1 MTKNDYYEI
10 LGASKNASQEEIKRA
25 FKQLARKH
33 HPDIAGKDNEE
44 KFKKIN
50 EAFQVLNDPQ
60 KRAQYDQFG
69 HTAFRPGDF
78 ADFRGFN
85 FDDLFRDSGLGDIFD
100 AFSGF
105 SRRGSRSRARRGADL
120 RYDME
125 ISLEDAFSGTTKKI
139 EVPVFVTCGSCGGTG
154 AKPGF
159 LKECQECNGTGEI
172 KRVQRSIFGQ
182 MVNITACGN
191 CGGYGKVIEKACDT
205 CRGGGRVKKIK
216 KVEIKI
222 PRGVDN
228 NQYLRIAGQGESGY
242 NGGAPGELYVTI
254 HIKPHKIFE
263 RRVSDLLSESTIG
276 LVQAIFGD
284 EIEVTTISA
293 KAKIKVPAGTQSHTV
308 FRLKGQGMPDLHTR
322 RRGDQ
327 LVKIVVK
334 IPEKLSKRQRELLKE
349 FVKEGGEEVKT
360 DKGFLNKMMD
370 YI

>member
-1 MTKNDYYEI
+1 MEKNDYYEV
-10 LGASKNASQEEIKRA
+10 LGISKNASQEEIKRA

-50 EAFQVLNDPQ
+50 EAFQVLSDPQ
-60 KRAQYDQFG
+60 KRAQYDRFG
-69 HTAFRPGDF
+69 HTAFRPEDF

-85 FDDLFRDSGLGDIFD
+85 FADLFRDSGLGDIFD

-105 SRRGSRSRARRGADL
+105 SRRSGRSRARRGADL

-125 ISLEDAFSGTTKKI
+125 ITLEDAFSGTTKKI
-139 EVPVFVTCGSCGGTG
+139 DVPVFVACETCGGTG

-159 LKECQECNGTGEI
+159 LKECPECNGTGEI
-172 KRVQRSIFGQ
+172 KRVQRSVFGQ
-182 MVNITACGN
+182 MVNIATCGN
-191 CGGYGKVIEKACDT
+191 CGGYGKVIEKACDS
-205 CRGGGRVKKIK
+205 CRGNGRVKKIK

-222 PRGVDN
+222 PKGVDN

-242 NGGAPGELYVTI
+242 NGGAPGDLYVTI

-263 RRVSDLLSESTIG
+263 RRGSDLLSESTIN
-276 LVQAIFGD
+276 LAQAIFGD
-284 EIEVTTISA
+284 EIEVTTMST

-308 FRLKGQGMPDLHTR
+308 FRLGGQGMPDLHIH

-327 LVKIVVK
+327 LVKVVVK
-334 IPEKLSKRQRELLKE
+334 IPEKLSKRQKELLKE
-349 FVKEGGEEVKT
+349 FVKEGGEEVKR
-360 DKGFLNKMMD
+360 DKGLIDMVKDF
-370 YI
+370 I